1 MPFAESVRVCT
12 LYLLPFLEQGCSR
25 ERDGSSYWRI
35 VFFDSSTVTR
45 NRRPVLC
52 VPSILYFSFLSFF
65 LFAYLFEGSKLS
77 VKIRDHRIVGEVGE
91 YSTRREWRENIGGKK
106 EREKKE
112 KKNAVEASRVHE
124 NVRDRGEER
133 LDEGARSKGS
143 WKGNVNLWDH
153 VDRSHARLFLYYYP
167 PLAFYLRVYL
177 LVTPFS
183 PRS

>member
-1 MPFAESVRVCT
+1 M
-12 LYLLPFLEQGCSR
+12 
-25 ERDGSSYWRI
+25 
-35 VFFDSSTVTR
+35 TR

-52 VPSILYFSFLSFF
+52 VPPSFTFPSFLPFF

-112 KKNAVEASRVHE
+112 KKNAVEASQVHE

-143 WKGNVNLWDH
+143 
-153 VDRSHARLFLYYYP
+153 
-167 PLAFYLRVYL
+167 
-177 LVTPFS
+177 
-183 PRS
+183 

>member
-112 KKNAVEASRVHE
+112 KKMRSKPHECMRMCVIVGKSDWTRVHA
-124 NVRDRGEER
+124 RKDHER
-133 LDEGARSKGS
+133 E
-143 WKGNVNLWDH
+143 
-153 VDRSHARLFLYYYP
+153 
-167 PLAFYLRVYL
+167 
-177 LVTPFS
+177 T
-183 PRS
+183 